1 VLTTVATHV
10 GAEPARLGGI
20 GGLSHSGSFEIRRL
34 PDDDHAFVAATRE
47 VSDREVLLDYE
58 MPSAVH

>member
-1 VLTTVATHV
+1 V
-10 GAEPARLGGI
+10 GAEPARLRGI